1 MPTPRKAGFQNLA
14 RTLLVALHFRLE
26 RVQGIE
32 LELVP
37 NALNELD
44 FHFAPIEIA
53 VEIEEMN
60 LKQGRTVIDCRAGA
74 EAGDG
79 GKGAPVDPRH
89 DGVNSVSKPVGRL
102 KRDIRR
108 RHAKGAPQA
117 LARNHSA

>member
-1 MPTPRKAGFQNLA
+1 MQLIPD
-14 RTLLVALHFRLE
+14 ALD
-26 RVQGIE
+26 
-32 LELVP
+32 
-37 NALNELD
+37 ELD
-44 FHFAPIEIA
+44 FHFAAVEVA

-60 LKQGRTVIDCRAGA
+60 FEQRRAVIDRRAGA

-79 GKGAPVDPRH
+79 RKGAPVDSRH

-117 LARNHSA
+117 LARNHLA